1 MRRLA
6 SRVQYTCR
14 FGPPNRTYC
23 QFRAMPLVSGV
34 RGKPFNS
41 ARSAAI
47 SGESNAG
54 GGPGRSW
61 LPDESTH
68 GFQSDSSALTAAGPV
83 HFWPTSVGITQVPL
97 ASKLSLLARSTAA
110 APTARPSSRPA
121 ATSLGYCTPAMTR
134 VSPASSAIWPS
145 DCASFGKR
153 WARMTEAAPAAV
165 ACSHGYEGVGETAT
179 AVLSDGSIV
188 LGRGRLLAY
197 LARHAAISASYIA
210 ALVSANTRA
219 AWLPERV

>member
-6 SRVQYTCR
+6 WRIQYAWTL
-14 FGPPNRTYC
+14 GPPNMTYC

-34 RGKPFNS
+34 RGKSFSS

-83 HFWPTSVGITQVPL
+83 HFWPTSVGITQFPLVP
-97 ASKLSLLARSTAA
+97 KLSVLARSTAA

-134 VSPASSAIWPS
+134 VCPASSAICSS
-145 DCASFGKR
+145 DGAAFGNR
-153 WARMTEAAPAAV
+153 WARITEAAPAAV
-165 ACSHGYEGVGETAT
+165 ACSHGYDGVGETAT
-179 AVLSDGSIV
+179 AGLSDGSTA
-188 LGRGRLLAY
+188 LG
-197 LARHAAISASYIA
+197 
-210 ALVSANTRA
+210 
-219 AWLPERV
+219 